1 MDNKQKQAI
10 QKLLERKG
18 YIIYDID
25 IFSDFIVIEGLE
37 DSVDYGYEYN
47 FKVDIPNPIVRE
59 EGKSMIDMIIEKIE
73 DYKKDLESYIE
84 KFSEKK
90 EFESKQYASKVLT
103 EMFERGIRKETD
115 VCIYSDVIGRKKGKT
130 STVIYLAHK
139 HNLPIVVSNNIYKN
153 LFKGIDRD
161 LEVHTMSSS
170 LAGLDSKIV
179 LVDELG
185 TKDME
190 RLTDMGYIVIG
201 IVK

>member
-25 IFSDFIVIEGLE
+25 IFSDFIVIEGSE

-84 KFSEKK
+84 KFSEEK

-115 VCIYSDVIGRKKGKT
+115 VCIYSDIIGRKKGKT
-130 STVIYLAHK
+130 STVIYLAQK

-153 LFKGIDRD
+153 LFKKIDRD
-161 LEVHTMSSS
+161 LEVHTMSP
-170 LAGLDSKIV
+170 LVAGLDSKIV
-179 LVDELG
+179 LVDELE
-185 TKDME
+185 TKYME
-190 RLTDMGYIVIG
+190 RLTDWGYIVIG

>member
-1 MDNKQKQAI
+1 MNTKQEEAI
-10 QKLLERKG
+10 QKLLEKKG
-18 YIIYDID
+18 YTIYDID
-25 IFSDFIVIEGLE
+25 IYKSSMIIEGSI
-37 DSVDYGYEYN
+37 DHGYEYD
-47 FKVDIPNPIVRE
+47 FKVDVPLPIVRD
-59 EGKSMIDMIIEKIE
+59 EGKSMIDMITERIQ
-73 DYKKDLESYIE
+73 DYKKDIDSYMK
-84 KFSEKK
+84 KFSEEK

-130 STVIYLAHK
+130 STVIYLAQK

-161 LEVHTMSSS
+161 LEVHNMSSS
-170 LAGLDSKIV
+170 LVALDSKIV
-179 LVDELG
+179 LVDELE

-190 RLTDMGYIVIG
+190 CLTDMGYIVIG

>member
-84 KFSEKK
+84 KFSEEK

-103 EMFERGIRKETD
+103 EMFE
-115 VCIYSDVIGRKKGKT
+115 
-130 STVIYLAHK
+130 
-139 HNLPIVVSNNIYKN
+139 
-153 LFKGIDRD
+153 KGIK
-161 LEVHTMSSS
+161 
-170 LAGLDSKIV
+170 SKKTC
-179 LVDELG
+179 LL
-185 TKDME
+185 
-190 RLTDMGYIVIG
+190 
-201 IVK
+201 